1 MRSRITVTLIS
12 ILFILFGNNVKAQ
25 LSDADANRLLV
36 LNQRFQEL
44 IPDMMSDNESVS
56 ARASEKFD
64 AVFDEY
70 LAIIKKDPDLYKM
83 YEEFIKQMEEESRAA
98 NERIAEMKRQ
108 RESQSNRQTTPRKEL
123 PASTEIKGNSSN
135 VRPNPYQQTAPTNTG
150 QRPTTEKVYK
160 DYAAQRLQQGERY
173 KQQHIEFTDYV
184 YDSFTPS
191 PTCSFPTSFN
201 VNIPV
206 SQYFDKEL
214 CANSINGQMPW
225 SKPTTFPGTNI
236 QFQYSLLFYCK
247 VPPATLGDQMALV
260 MDDYAF
266 VRIVNKNELITVR
279 GKIEFDY
286 LDSEGVERTSFE
298 RFVIEP
304 GKMQEELGMWY
315 LACKFRRVR
324 LVELSCK

>member
-1 MRSRITVTLIS
+1 MIEILQRATVVSQQI
-12 ILFILFGNNVKAQ
+12 AQ
-25 LSDADANRLLV
+25 VPVDSPTPPAL
-36 LNQRFQEL
+36 
-44 IPDMMSDNESVS
+44 
-56 ARASEKFD
+56 EKEFD
-64 AVFDEY
+64 ALIKEY
-70 LAIIKKDPDLYKM
+70 ISLIKKDPEMYAQLKGVIDDL
-83 YEEFIKQMEEESRAA
+83 ENQLREDQ
-98 NERIAEMKRQ
+98 Q
-108 RESQSNRQTTPRKEL
+108 RNKEL
-123 PASTEIKGNSSN
+123 EQAPKGKTYGVFNTVVDESSNAPEPSRPGSSNSKPPVTSEIKVSPNN
-135 VRPNPYQQTAPTNTG
+135 IRPNPQAPQENVQDYKTRNNPQQVYQQVVKER
-150 QRPTTEKVYK
+150 Q
-160 DYAAQRLQQGERY
+160 QQGERY
-173 KQQHIEFTDYV
+173 RQQHIEFTDYV
-184 YDSFTPS
+184 YNSFNPS
-191 PTCSFPTSFN
+191 PTCSFPASFN
-201 VNIPV
+201 VNIPL

-266 VRIVNKNELITVR
+266 VRIVNKNELVAVR